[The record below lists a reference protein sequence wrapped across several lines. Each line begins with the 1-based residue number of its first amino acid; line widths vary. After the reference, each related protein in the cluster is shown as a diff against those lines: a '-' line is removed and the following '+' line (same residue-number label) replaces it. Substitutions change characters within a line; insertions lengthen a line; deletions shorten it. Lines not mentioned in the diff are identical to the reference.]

1 MEITRAFLSSI
12 INSSDDAILGMR
24 LDGRIISWNE
34 AAEKI
39 YGYRREQILH
49 KSLWQLCLP
58 ERHDEINQL
67 LNAVTKG
74 QRISHFHTMH
84 LRRDGQSI
92 FVSLSISPLV
102 DEYGQCVGAALISRD
117 ITRQWHEQ
125 QALEET
131 REKYQQIFHR
141 ESDAIILIDAKR
153 RTISEVNDAACRLY
167 GYEPDAFLQ
176 LTFNDLLVD
185 SEQGKLDLA
194 RCLSGAVDVI
204 PASHHRRQDGGT
216 FVAEASISSILCG
229 GHRTLVAI
237 IRDISERQK
246 AHELRQSLA
255 MAREIQRKLL
265 PRVEACHVPVDL
277 YVSSRYCDEIGGDFY
292 DFFLP
297 DEHHPLLSFAVGDVS
312 GHGVGAAL
320 LMAMVKGVFRL
331 SIEQLSCDLQRLF
344 SVINRH
350 LVEHSQDDNF
360 MTLFCGQYHPQTSRL
375 VWNSAGH
382 GPVLWYR
389 SPSATI
395 EELATTGYPLGINA
409 DAQYLPEEGII
420 LSSGDI
426 LVIGT
431 DGIWEARNSAG
442 EMFGT
447 ERLRQVLA
455 SHVEKSARAIHQ
467 KIMTHL
473 DLFIGEARQEDD
485 ISLMVVKFLP
495 EHPLVRQ
502 QDVQNVHP

>member
-49 KSLWQLCLP
+49 KHLWQLCLP
-58 ERHDEINQL
+58 ERHDEIRQL
-67 LNAVTKG
+67 LNSVIKG
-74 QRISHFHTMH
+74 QRVSHFHTMH

-102 DEYGQCVGAALISRD
+102 DDVGQCVGAALISRD

-125 QALEET
+125 QALEEA

-141 ESDAIILIDAKR
+141 ESDAIILLDAKR
-153 RTISEVNDAACRLY
+153 RTVSEVNDAACRLY
-167 GYEPDAFLQ
+167 GYSQEDFLNQ
-176 LTFNDLLVD
+176 TFNDLLVD
-185 SEQGKLDLA
+185 SEQGKIDLA
-194 RCLSGAVDVI
+194 RCLCGEGDVI
-204 PASHHRRQDGGT
+204 PASRHRRRDGST
-216 FVAEASISSILCG
+216 FTAEVSISSILCG

-246 AHELRQSLA
+246 TQALRHSLA

-265 PRVEACHVPVDL
+265 PRVEACQAPVDL

-297 DEHHPLLSFAVGDVS
+297 DEQHPLLSFAVGDVS
-312 GHGVGAAL
+312 GHGAGAAL

-350 LVEHSQDDNF
+350 LVEHSQDDSF

-382 GPVLWYR
+382 GPVFWYR
-389 SPSATI
+389 SRSETI

-409 DAQYLPEEGII
+409 EARYVPAEEII
-420 LSSGDI
+420 LASGDI
-426 LVIGT
+426 LLIGT
-431 DGIWEARNSAG
+431 DGIWEARNSDG

-455 SHVEKSARAIHQ
+455 SHVEKSARSIHQ
-467 KIMTHL
+467 KIMAHL
-473 DLFIGEARQEDD
+473 DQFMGTARQEDD

-502 QDVQNVHP
+502 REG